1 MNIKFLTLL
10 CFFLTIVY
18 VSKSQ
23 DPLEQ
28 VRSDMQDQATGAK
41 RDSLE
46 RAFQLFLAKLQ
57 ATEDTLEKRYYQ
69 SKIDSLDKVA
79 DRYNLEGLLVDLE
92 FVKKHLSA
100 PISVKTL
107 LLRLKRYEGLNYYKE
122 IYALYNALNPAL
134 KKTPKGLELKAALA
148 DFKNSSVG
156 KMAPGFHGKDING
169 KELTLK
175 SFQNKNYV
183 LLDFWASWCAPCR
196 QDFPSLKE
204 LYQKYHSRGLE
215 IVNISRDEDLVMWRD
230 AIKMDGVEMWKHLS
244 VKQNNSPIEK
254 LYFVTAIPVKVL
266 INKEGMI
273 IGRWRGGGKEH
284 MQDVNNMLRELF
296 VE

>member
-1 MNIKFLTLL
+1 MNIKFLALL

-18 VSKSQ
+18 ASKSQ

-28 VRSDMQDQATGAK
+28 VRSDMQDKATGAK

-100 PISVKTL
+100 PLSVNTL
-107 LLRLKRYEGLNYYKE
+107 LFRLKRYEGLNYYKE

-169 KELTLK
+169 KALTLK

-230 AIKMDGVEMWKHLS
+230 AIKMDGVEMWKHFS

-273 IGRWRGGGKEH
+273 IGRWRGGGEEH
-284 MQDVNNMLRELF
+284 IQDVNNMLRKLL

>member
-100 PISVKTL
+100 PLSVNTL
-107 LLRLKRYEGLNYYKE
+107 LFRLKRYEGLNYYKE

-204 LYQKYHSRGLE
+204 LYQKYHSKGLE
-215 IVNISRDEDLVMWRD
+215 IVNISRDEDLVMWRN
-230 AIKMDGVEMWKHLS
+230 AIKMDGVEMWKHFS

-273 IGRWRGGGKEH
+273 IGRWRGGGEEH
-284 MQDVNNMLRELF
+284 IQDVNNMLQEIMK
-296 VE
+296 